1 MTPAL
6 ADRLSRAVV
15 GCYPRRWKQR
25 YAAELLDV
33 LDQHRAG
40 PRTVLSLARRRP
52 EHPPGP
58 GLPDAD
64 APPEQGR
71 QEYVAITAAMI
82 VGVPAFV
89 ILPMIPRAIRESRWE
104 PSRQR

>member
-1 MTPAL
+1 MKPAL

-40 PRTVLSLARRRP
+40 PRT
-52 EHPPGP
+52 GP
-58 GLPDAD
+58 
-64 APPEQGR
+64 
-71 QEYVAITAAMI
+71 
-82 VGVPAFV
+82 
-89 ILPMIPRAIRESRWE
+89 
-104 PSRQR
+104 